1 MDSSDSQIG
10 AYRLEEELGRG
21 AMGIVF
27 RAEPSSGGDAV
38 AVKLLKEE
46 LSENE
51 TFVRRFLREARVAAE
66 VEHPNLVRVLEAGE
80 ANGRH
85 YLAVEYIAGGTLRR
99 RLDADG
105 PLTLEQTTRL
115 ARQIG
120 TALDALHEAG
130 LVHRDVKPENVMLDE
145 EGHALLADY
154 GLAKGPAYTVLTR
167 PGQVMGT
174 PAYMAPELVNGAE
187 ATSSTDL
194 YALGCVLF
202 ESLAGRPPFTGSN
215 VFELLVSHV
224 EREPP
229 SVAAVRDDVPA
240 SVDEVQGRALAKEAA
255 GRPPTGRMLAHMLAS
270 ATS

>member
-1 MDSSDSQIG
+1 
-10 AYRLEEELGRG
+10 
-21 AMGIVF
+21 MGVVYLAVP
-27 RAEPSSGGDAV
+27 AEGGDAV
-38 AVKLLKEE
+38 ALKLLKEE

-66 VEHPNLVRVLEAGE
+66 VEHNHLVRVFEGGE
-80 ANGRH
+80 ADGRH
-85 YLAVEYIAGGTLRR
+85 YLAVEYVSGGTLRR

-105 PLTLEQTTRL
+105 PLTVGEMARL
-115 ARQIG
+115 ARQVG

-145 EGHALLADY
+145 EGRGLLADY

-174 PAYMAPELVNGAE
+174 PAYMAPELVNGSE
-187 ATSSTDL
+187 ATPATDL

-215 VFELLVSHV
+215 VFELLMSHV

-229 SVAAVRDDVPA
+229 SLAALRDDVPA
-240 SVDEVQGRALAKEAA
+240 AVDEVLGHALAKEAA
-255 GRPPTGRMLAHMLAS
+255 ARPPTGRMLAHMLAS
-270 ATS
+270 ATQ

>member
-1 MDSSDSQIG
+1 VASG
-10 AYRLEEELGRG
+10 RVGPYRLEEELGRG
-21 AMGIVF
+21 AMGVVYL
-27 RAEPSSGGDAV
+27 AVPESGGDAV
-38 AVKLLKEE
+38 ALKLLKEE

-51 TFVRRFLREARVAAE
+51 TFVRRFLREARVASE
-66 VEHPNLVRVLEAGE
+66 VEHRHLVRVLGAGE
-80 ANGRH
+80 ADGRH
-85 YLAVEYIAGGTLRR
+85 YLAVEFVTGGTLRR

-105 PLTLEQTTRL
+105 PLTVGQTARL
-115 ARQIG
+115 ARQVG

-145 EGHALLADY
+145 DGRALLVDY

-174 PAYMAPELVNGAE
+174 PAYMAPELVNGQE
-187 ATSSTDL
+187 ATPATDL

-202 ESLAGRPPFTGSN
+202 ECLSGRPPFTASN

-229 SVAAVRDDVPA
+229 RVAAVRDDVPA
-240 SVDEVQGRALAKEAA
+240 SVDEVLGRALAKEAA

-270 ATS
+270 AG

>member
-1 MDSSDSQIG
+1 
-10 AYRLEEELGRG
+10 
-21 AMGIVF
+21 MGIVYL
-27 RAEPSSGGDAV
+27 AMPVDGGEAV
-38 AVKLLKEE
+38 ALKLLKEE

-66 VEHPNLVRVLEAGE
+66 VEHRNLVPVLEAGE
-80 ANGRH
+80 ADKRH
-85 YLAVEYIAGGTLRR
+85 YLAVEYVAGGTLRR

-105 PLTLEQTTRL
+105 PLTVEQTGRL

-145 EGHALLADY
+145 EARALLADY

-174 PAYMAPELVNGAE
+174 PAYMAPELVNGQE
-187 ATSSTDL
+187 ATSATDL

-202 ESLAGRPPFTGSN
+202 ECLTGRPPFTASN
-215 VFELLVSHV
+215 VFELLMSHV
-224 EREPP
+224 DREPP
-229 SVAAVRDDVPA
+229 SIAAVRDDVPA
-240 SVDEVQGRALAKEAA
+240 AVDEVLGHALAKEPPA
-255 GRPPTGRMLAHMLAS
+255 RPPTGRMLAHMLAS
-270 ATS
+270 ATT